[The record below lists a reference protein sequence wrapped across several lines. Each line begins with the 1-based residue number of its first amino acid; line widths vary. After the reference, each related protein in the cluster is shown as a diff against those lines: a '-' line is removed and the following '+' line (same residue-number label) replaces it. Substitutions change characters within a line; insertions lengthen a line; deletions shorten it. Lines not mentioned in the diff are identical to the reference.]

1 MTPGEND
8 DADGEMV
15 DAIPVNDPLKA
26 AFASA
31 IGEVAMLPDGPAR
44 TLAVNEIAAAHQR
57 VKAALIRRILN

>member
-31 IGEVAMLPDGPAR
+31 IGH
-44 TLAVNEIAAAHQR
+44 AAQWPRSHAGSQ
-57 VKAALIRRILN
+57 